1 MKKTVFYTA
10 LWAVLSLAA
19 CHQDKS
25 APAASVASAAST
37 ASAPAVQVCEHPE
50 LAQQIKQ
57 SMVQTIG
64 QNDRLMQSAN
74 ANWLDTAQLTAIA
87 NKLDIIIDPAQPNL
101 NACQTQVHITLPQD
115 VVAQA
120 KKFAPLLQS
129 VDPVAWISDKTTG
142 SNVQFDG
149 SKLVVPFSFTLN
161 NQTITPSDSTLN
173 NVATLI
179 ADALLPASIKA
190 KIEVNGKTMSREQA
204 LKKLNEPQEVQAA
217 SEPQVVE
224 VAPVSEDI
232 PAPPSPEEM
241 ARQAKPA
248 AASAPEILTPPTQPK
263 SRVSQ
268 NDINQANRD
277 NAAADQAIKNSWR
290 KISPDIQQTLVA
302 EQRDWESKKNASCR
316 NAAAKGGNAA
326 ESQYLQMQCDTRL
339 TRERVQYLN
348 GYSIE

>member
-25 APAASVASAAST
+25 ESAASAASAAST
-37 ASAPAVQVCEHPE
+37 ASAPAVQVCEYPE

-74 ANWLDTAQLTAIA
+74 ANWLDAAQLTVIA
-87 NKLDIIIDPAQPNL
+87 NKLDISIDPVQPNL

-129 VDPVAWISDKTTG
+129 ADPVAWISDKTTS

-149 SKLVVPFSFTLN
+149 SKLVVPFNFTLN
-161 NQTITPSDSTLN
+161 NQTITPSDNTLN

-190 KIEVNGKTMSREQA
+190 KIKVNGKTMSR
-204 LKKLNEPQEVQAA
+204 
-217 SEPQVVE
+217 
-224 VAPVSEDI
+224 
-232 PAPPSPEEM
+232 
-241 ARQAKPA
+241 
-248 AASAPEILTPPTQPK
+248 
-263 SRVSQ
+263 
-268 NDINQANRD
+268 
-277 NAAADQAIKNSWR
+277 
-290 KISPDIQQTLVA
+290 
-302 EQRDWESKKNASCR
+302 
-316 NAAAKGGNAA
+316 
-326 ESQYLQMQCDTRL
+326 
-339 TRERVQYLN
+339 
-348 GYSIE
+348 